1 MFLKFPCIWLGQHS
15 SNPLTCL
22 HSSSMLQMGSG
33 RPSFIRQVKIA
44 FTSMFSGQQLFSQF
58 VDINYQYIQSHQKF
72 NFFIR
77 YLYYS
82 STWLAIV
89 FLCNILSCKINSM
102 PFVRFH
108 WSSCMYVWSLGGKSY
123 RSTGQAFQQNN
134 RGNKSK
140 QLQSYSVKERPA
152 APGLG
157 SEIAKEGTERRVS
170 YRGLHIPQSAL
181 FSPS

>member
-1 MFLKFPCIWLGQHS
+1 MHS
-15 SNPLTCL
+15 SNPLTSM

-58 VDINYQYIQSHQKF
+58 VDPLPVYPNTPKIQ
-72 NFFIR
+72 FFIR
-77 YLYYS
+77 CLYDS

-89 FLCNILSCKINSM
+89 FLCNNPPCKINSM

-108 WSSCMYVWSLGGKSY
+108 WSWCMYVWSLGGKGY
-123 RSTGQAFQQNN
+123 RSTGQTLQQNK
-134 RGNKSK
+134 RGNKNK

-152 APGLG
+152 AQGLR

-170 YRGLHIPQSAL
+170 YRGLHIPQSAI
-181 FSPS
+181 FFPS